1 MKQIAVYAVCIM
13 EVALEKA
20 KNLSDVD
27 SNQKNTVEPTPEP
40 IDNWEMEIPMS
51 GGALKSAMAGCTP
64 GYNSMDS
71 LADHMLLKMRME
83 KAKIM
88 S

>member
-40 IDNWEMEIPMS
+40 IDNWERRS
-51 GGALKSAMAGCTP
+51 Q
-64 GYNSMDS
+64 
-71 LADHMLLKMRME
+71 
-83 KAKIM
+83 
-88 S
+88 